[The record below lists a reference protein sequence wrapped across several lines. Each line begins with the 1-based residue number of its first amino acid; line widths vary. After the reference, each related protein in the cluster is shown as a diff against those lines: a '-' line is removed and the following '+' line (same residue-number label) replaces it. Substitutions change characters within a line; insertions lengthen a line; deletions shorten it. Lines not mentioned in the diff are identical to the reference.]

1 MTIQVAHLSKR
12 FGSVSALRDVT
23 FEVRPGEIFGL
34 FGANGAGKTTCI
46 RIMNGLTE
54 PDAGTVDICGVDVLK
69 FPQSVREQTSI
80 MMDRHFEYGP
90 MKLRQYFQFFASMS
104 RIPPVKLIEE
114 IDRVVTLVG
123 LETKIDAE
131 LRTLSTGQRQRVE
144 VARVLMKPSNVIFL
158 DEPFN
163 GLDLEMR
170 KRLIVHIRSL
180 ASGGKTILFTSHNLL
195 EAEKIVDRFAF
206 LSQGRITAIGSA
218 QDLVLKYLK
227 PRLRLVVG
235 DETRATA
242 LMKELEFIKEVSLSD
257 GHIVTFESR
266 SDIPT
271 LVSRLVHA
279 GIEIFELQNIGNIED
294 VFEKVTGSNGGVD
307 SDE

>member
-1 MTIQVAHLSKR
+1 MTIKVAHLSKR

-23 FEVRPGEIFGL
+23 FEVNPGEIFGL

-69 FPQSVREQTSI
+69 FPHSVREKTSL
-80 MMDRHFEYGP
+80 MMDRHSEYGP
-90 MKLRQYFQFFASMS
+90 MKLRHYFTFFGRMS
-104 RIPPVKLIEE
+104 EIPSVKLENE
-114 IDRVVTLVG
+114 INRVVKLVG
-123 LETKIDAE
+123 LETKMDAT
-131 LRTLSTGQRQRVE
+131 LQTLSTGQRQRVE

-163 GLDLEMR
+163 GLDLELR
-170 KRLIVHIRSL
+170 KRLTVHIRSL

-206 LSQGRITAIGSA
+206 LSQGRITAMGSA
-218 QDLVLKYLK
+218 QDLVSKYLK

-235 DETRATA
+235 DEARATA
-242 LMKELEFIKEVSLSD
+242 LMKEMKFIKEVSLSD
-257 GHIVTFESR
+257 GHIVTLESKI
-266 SDIPT
+266 DIPT
-271 LVSRLVHA
+271 LVNRLVHA
-279 GIEIFELQNIGNIED
+279 GIEVFELQNIGNIED
-294 VFEKVTGSNGGVD
+294 VFEKVTGSNGEVD
-307 SDE
+307 SGE